1 MKLKYRPIQA
11 EPNRRMRVAALATV
25 LSLGIYNVAQAGP
38 GNPALPAYSEP
49 TVSSRIQ
56 IGSSQ
61 SWYEGG
67 TLHAAT
73 LREWTRASRANQLA
87 TAADWAVG
95 ILGGAKARQI
105 GKEGWRVYANGLV
118 TCINTAAVPD
128 MMDQSVS
135 ELATACSILME
146 MQ

>member
-1 MKLKYRPIQA
+1 MKSTRLLPKA
-11 EPNRRMRVAALATV
+11 RRVRTT
-25 LSLGIYNVAQAGP
+25 I
-38 GNPALPAYSEP
+38 PALLCLAVTATSAAAMPTLPHTSQYVESSTPAL
-49 TVSSRIQ
+49 IQ
-56 IGSSQ
+56 IANSQ
-61 SWYEGG
+61 DWYEGG

-73 LREWTRASRANQLA
+73 MREWTRASRANQLA

-128 MMDQSVS
+128 MMEQSVS
-135 ELATACSILME
+135 ELAAACSILME